1 MQKLTAVDRDGA
13 GNVRANPAA
22 FDPNGAYAEAI
33 RFLYGLQMFGA
44 NFGLE
49 RTRRLAEL
57 AGNPHQ
63 RLRFIH
69 VAGTNGK
76 GSVCALL
83 ESIYRAAG
91 LRTGLFTSPHLVH
104 FGERMQVDRQLP
116 SESDLVRLVGRVRAI
131 LTAGAGRGWWNLAEA
146 AGAATTGLGHPTFFE
161 IVTIMALIHFA
172 ESDCEL
178 VIWETGLGG
187 RLDATN
193 IVTPVASVIT
203 NIAIEHA
210 SVLGDTVVKIAAE
223 KSGIIKPGVPVI
235 TGAED
240 PDVLHVI
247 HEVAASRNAK
257 CIRADPPEPLV
268 EQFFSSG
275 YQRTNAA
282 VALAVVRLLQPQL
295 RVSTEATA
303 AGLRQFHWPGRMQE
317 FVRGNQRLLVD
328 GAHNPAGLRAL
339 RETLAAR
346 EGWHPCAV
354 IFGTLAD
361 KDIAGVLA
369 ELGAIANRVLLV
381 PLPSPRSA
389 APEELARRLTELHP
403 ALDARVCISMAEAL
417 QQTAGEPLTLITGS
431 LYLVGEALELLEPIA
446 KTESFGERSLND
458 WNMKQV

>member
-1 MQKLTAVDRDGA
+1 MRV
-13 GNVRANPAA
+13 NPSA

-69 VAGTNGK
+69 VTGTNGK

-83 ESIYRAAG
+83 DSIYRTAR

-104 FGERMQVDRQLP
+104 FGERMQINRQLP
-116 SESDLVRLVGRVRAI
+116 SEADLVRLVGRVRAI
-131 LTAGAGRGWWNLAEA
+131 LAEGAGRGWWNLADAE
-146 AGAATTGLGHPTFFE
+146 GAATTGLGHPTFFE

-172 ESDCEL
+172 ESGCEL
-178 VIWETGLGG
+178 VIWEAGLGG

-193 IVTPVASVIT
+193 IVMPLASVIT
-203 NIAIEHA
+203 NVSVEHA
-210 SVLGDTVVKIAAE
+210 AVLGDTVTKIAAE

-235 TGAED
+235 TGAEN
-240 PDVLHVI
+240 PAVLRVMR
-247 HEVAASRNAK
+247 EVAASRNAE
-257 CIRADPPEPLV
+257 CILADTLEPLA
-268 EQFFSSG
+268 EQLFPVG
-275 YQRTNAA
+275 YQRSNAA
-282 VALAVVRLLQPQL
+282 VALAVVRELQSHLP
-295 RVSTEATA
+295 VSTDAVL

-317 FVRGNQRLLVD
+317 FTREDRRLLVD

-339 RETLAAR
+339 RETLIAR
-346 EGWHPCAV
+346 AGWHPCAV

-361 KDIAGVLA
+361 KDIAGLFA
-369 ELGAIANRVLLV
+369 ELGVLASRVLLV

-389 APEELARRLTELHP
+389 APEELARRLTKLHP
-403 ALDARVCISMAEAL
+403 TLDARVCSSLAEAM

-431 LYLVGEALELLEPIA
+431 LYLVGEALEFLDPDP
-446 KTESFGERSLND
+446 KTENFGERSLND
-458 WNMKQV
+458 WTPKQV